1 MPIISSDIMK
11 IIDEREMEKK
21 KKIKKRTEAEKNE
34 EDRTSS
40 ERVRGK

>member
-1 MPIISSDIMK
+1 MK
-11 IIDEREMEKK
+11 EKWK
-21 KKIKKRTEAEKNE
+21 KIKIKKRTEAEKNE

>member
-11 IIDEREMEKK
+11 IIDEREMEK

>member
-11 IIDEREMEKK
+11 IIEEREMEKK
-21 KKIKKRTEAEKNE
+21 IKIKKRAEAEKNE
-34 EDRTSS
+34 EDRTSI